1 MALVS
6 PTRTVDTTANEPLLA
21 YTLTTSPDPLKASPE
36 NPQTPEER
44 GELQIVGSRHSGT
57 PADVQWI
64 RVKVPAGPMSP
75 DLATDL
81 AKVTPRISLSGWTA
95 RLDAAAKEFV
105 FSPSAGHAPIGP
117 DTGFTIQLSDIPVN
131 RKVGTSP
138 ITVTES
144 SRTGSSAFQSR
155 ATTFHVGKFPAD
167 FYLRNLICTPLVI
180 NNGGNVTLTWERS
193 ANATYE
199 LLYGDTNLDV
209 TNDTSKRITNVKSDT
224 TFYLRG
230 TTGDASNPVVRILSA
245 QVSVIK
251 PDLEIGNLIV
261 HGSTQLNG
269 ATSTKNLTVGGTASL
284 NGATT
289 TKDLTVNTANTLHVR
304 TIEGSGSYGSL
315 AIGGRLTLST
325 AGREVNVLSTLTVAG
340 ATSLNGAASLNGAT
354 SVNGATSLNGATTT
368 KNLTVNPGADGYLWL
383 KSGRLDTA
391 AGTNLNAYGTVGI
404 FKNSSQTLHSNYIRF
419 GYRETTYRANGDGFL
434 TLALTC
440 LYYTSNNGWREL
452 NAYFTA
458 NATTAGVTRGI
469 SVPQVQFDRSRQAS
483 SQMSVPVAK
492 GGTVKVSLD
501 NTKLPNGAGDGY
513 FSVYWTPL
521 GGGPNLTQVAAADMP
536 EQDETAEEE
545 VFETFTADAGAEP
558 SEG

>member
-6 PTRTVDTTANEPLLA
+6 PTRTADPTANEPLLA

-36 NPQTPEER
+36 NPQAPEER
-44 GELQIVGSRHSGT
+44 GELHIVGSRHSGT

-75 DLATDL
+75 DLASDL

-117 DTGFTIQLSDIPVN
+117 DTGFTIQLSEIPVN

-138 ITVTES
+138 ITITES

-155 ATTFHVGKFPAD
+155 TVAFNVGKFPAD

-180 NNGGNVTLTWERS
+180 NNGGDVTLTWERS

-209 TNDTSKRITNVKSDT
+209 TKDTTKRITNVKSDT

-245 QVSVIK
+245 QVSVLK

-261 HGSTQLNG
+261 HGTTQLHGAAQLNG
-269 ATSTKNLTVGGTASL
+269 ATSTKNLTVAGTANL
-284 NGATT
+284 TGATT

-304 TIEGSGSYGSL
+304 TIEGNGSYGAL

-325 AGREVNVLSTLTVAG
+325 AEREVNVLSKFTVAG
-340 ATSLNGAASLNGAT
+340 TTALNGAA
-354 SVNGATSLNGATTT
+354 TT
-368 KNLTVNPGADGYLWL
+368 KNLTVDPGADGYLWL
-383 KSGRLDTA
+383 KTGRLDTA
-391 AGTNLNAYGTVGI
+391 AGTNLNAFGTVGI
-404 FKNSSQTLHSNYIRF
+404 FKNSSQTLHANYIKA

-434 TLALTC
+434 TVVMTC
-440 LYYTSNNGWREL
+440 LYFTSNSGWREL

-458 NATTAGVTRGI
+458 QATTAGLTHAI
-469 SVPQVQFDRSRQAS
+469 SVPQVAFSGSRQPK

-501 NTKLPNGAGDGY
+501 NAPISGGVGDGY
-513 FSVYWTPL
+513 FSVHWTPL
-521 GGGPNLTQVAAADMP
+521 GGGPNLALATAA
-536 EQDETAEEE
+536 EIAEHDQQNGPDQAE
-545 VFETFTADAGAEP
+545 VPETFTSDAPAAAPETEP
-558 SEG
+558 SAR

>member
-21 YTLTTSPDPLKASPE
+21 YTLATSPDPLKASPE
-36 NPQTPEER
+36 NPQVPEET

-64 RVKVPAGPMSP
+64 KVKVPAGPMSP
-75 DLATDL
+75 DLAADL

-105 FSPSAGHAPIGP
+105 FTPSSGHAPIGP
-117 DTGFTIQLSDIPVN
+117 DTGFTIQLSEIPVN

-180 NNGGNVTLTWERS
+180 NNGGDVTLTWERS

-230 TTGDASNPVVRILSA
+230 TTGDSSNPVVRILSA

-261 HGSTQLNG
+261 HGTTRLNGATQLNG
-269 ATSTKNLTVGGTASL
+269 ATN
-284 NGATT
+284 

-304 TIEGSGSYGSL
+304 TIEGSGSYGAL

-325 AGREVNVLSTLTVAG
+325 EGREVNVLSKFTVAG
-340 ATSLNGAASLNGAT
+340 TTQLNGAT
-354 SVNGATSLNGATTT
+354 ST
-368 KNLTVNPGADGYLWL
+368 KNLTVDPGANGYLWL
-383 KSGRLDTA
+383 KTGRLDTA
-391 AGTNLNAYGTVGI
+391 AGTNLNAYGAVGI
-404 FKNSSQTLHSNYIRF
+404 FKNSSQTLHSNYITSGF
-419 GYRETTYRANGDGFL
+419 RETTYRANGDGFL
-434 TLALTC
+434 TVVMTC
-440 LYYTSNNGWREL
+440 LYFTSNTGWREL
-452 NAYFTA
+452 NAYFSA
-458 NATTAGVTRGI
+458 YATTAGVTHGI
-469 SVPQVQFDRSRQAS
+469 SVPQVAFSGSPQAKN
-483 SQMSVPVAK
+483 QMSVPVAK

-501 NTKLPNGAGDGY
+501 NTRLSGGQGNGF

-536 EQDETAEEE
+536 EQEEADEEE
-545 VFETFTADAGAEP
+545 VPETFFSDAPADASPPAQ
-558 SEG
+558 

>member
-1 MALVS
+1 MSLVS

-21 YTLTTSPDPLKASPE
+21 YTVTTSPDPLKASPE
-36 NPQTPEER
+36 NPQAPEER

-64 RVKVPAGPMSP
+64 KVKVPAGPMSP

-81 AKVTPRISLSGWTA
+81 AKVTPRISLSGWSV

-105 FSPSAGHAPIGP
+105 FSPSAGHTPIGP
-117 DTGFTIQLSDIPVN
+117 ETGFTIQLSDIPVN

-167 FYLRNLICTPLVI
+167 FYLRNLICTPLII
-180 NNGGNVTLTWERS
+180 NNGGEVTLTWERS

-209 TNDTSKRITNVKSDT
+209 TKDTSKRITNVKSDT

-251 PDLEIGNLIV
+251 PDLEIGNLTV
-261 HGSTQLNG
+261 HGT
-269 ATSTKNLTVGGTASL
+269 TRL

-289 TKDLTVNTANTLHVR
+289 TKNLTVNTANTLHVR
-304 TIEGSGSYGSL
+304 TIEGSGSYGAL

-325 AGREVNVLSTLTVAG
+325 AGREVNVLSKFTVAG
-340 ATSLNGAASLNGAT
+340 TT
-354 SVNGATSLNGATTT
+354 QLNGATTT
-368 KNLTVNPGADGYLWL
+368 KNLTVDPGADGYLWL
-383 KSGRLDTA
+383 KTGRLDTA

-404 FKNSSQTLHSNYIRF
+404 FKNSSQTLHSNYISSGF
-419 GYRETTYRANGDGFL
+419 PETTYRADGAGFL
-434 TLALTC
+434 TVRLTC
-440 LYYTSNNGWREL
+440 LYFTDNTGGREL

-458 NATTAGVTRGI
+458 QATTAGVTHSI
-469 SVPQVQFDRSRQAS
+469 SVPQVTFTGSPS
-483 SQMSVPVAK
+483 STNQMSVPVAM

-501 NTKLPNGAGDGY
+501 NTKLPNGAGNGY
-513 FSVYWTPL
+513 ISVYWTPL

>member
-36 NPQTPEER
+36 NPQVPEEK

-64 RVKVPAGPMSP
+64 KVKVPAGPMSP

-81 AKVTPRISLSGWTA
+81 AKVTPRISLSGWSV

-117 DTGFTIQLSDIPVN
+117 ETGFTIQLSDIPVN

-138 ITVTES
+138 ITITES

-180 NNGGNVTLTWERS
+180 NNGGEVTLNWERS

-209 TNDTSKRITNVKSDT
+209 TNDTRKRITNVKSDT

-304 TIEGSGSYGSL
+304 TIEGSGSYGAL

-325 AGREVNVLSTLTVAG
+325 AGREVNVLSKFTVAG
-340 ATSLNGAASLNGAT
+340 TT
-354 SVNGATSLNGATTT
+354 QLNGATTT
-368 KNLTVNPGADGYLWL
+368 KNLTVDPGADGYLWL
-383 KSGRLDTA
+383 KTGRLDTA
-391 AGTNLNAYGTVGI
+391 AGTHLNAYGTVGI
-404 FKNSSQTLHSNYIRF
+404 FKNSSQTLHSNYISSGF
-419 GYRETTYRANGDGFL
+419 PTTTYQANGAGFL
-434 TLALTC
+434 TVVMTC
-440 LYYTSNNGWREL
+440 LYFTSNTGWREL

-458 NATTAGVTRGI
+458 QATTAGVTHSI
-469 SVPQVQFDRSRQAS
+469 SVPQVTFSGSPQSKN
-483 SQMSVPVAK
+483 QMSVPVAK

-501 NTKLPNGAGDGY
+501 NTKLSGGQGNGY

-536 EQDETAEEE
+536 EQDEAAEAE
-545 VFETFTADAGAEP
+545 VPETFFSDAPADSTAEP

>member
-6 PTRTVDTTANEPLLA
+6 PTRTADPTANEPLLA

-36 NPQTPEER
+36 NPQAPEER
-44 GELQIVGSRHSGT
+44 GELHIVGSRHSGT

-75 DLATDL
+75 DLASDL

-117 DTGFTIQLSDIPVN
+117 DTGFTIQLSEIPVN

-138 ITVTES
+138 ITITES
-144 SRTGSSAFQSR
+144 SRAGSSAFQSR
-155 ATTFHVGKFPAD
+155 TVAFNVGKFPAD

-180 NNGGNVTLTWERS
+180 NNGGDVTLTWERS

-209 TNDTSKRITNVKSDT
+209 TKDTTKRITNVKSDT

-245 QVSVIK
+245 QVSVLK

-261 HGSTQLNG
+261 HGTTQLKG
-269 ATSTKNLTVGGTASL
+269 ATS
-284 NGATT
+284 

-304 TIEGSGSYGSL
+304 TIEGSGSYGAL

-325 AGREVNVLSTLTVAG
+325 EGREVNVLSKFTVAG
-340 ATSLNGAASLNGAT
+340 TTQLNGSTN
-354 SVNGATSLNGATTT
+354 T
-368 KNLTVNPGADGYLWL
+368 KNLTVDPGAGGYLWL
-383 KSGRLDTA
+383 KTGRLDTA
-391 AGTNLNAYGTVGI
+391 AGTNLNAYGAVGI
-404 FKNSSQTLHSNYIRF
+404 LKNSSQTLHSHYISQ
-419 GYRETTYRANGDGFL
+419 GYRETTYRADGDGFL
-434 TLALTC
+434 TLVLKC
-440 LYYTSNNGWREL
+440 LVYTPYNDWQEL

-458 NATTAGVTRGI
+458 YATTAGVTRGI
-469 SVPQVQFDRSRQAS
+469 SVPQMQVQGSRQVT

-501 NTKLPNGAGDGY
+501 SAPTPGGTGNGF

-521 GGGPNLTQVAAADMP
+521 GGGPNLTPATAAEIAEHD
-536 EQDETAEEE
+536 EQNGSDRAE
-545 VFETFTADAGAEP
+545 VPETFTSDAPPASETEP
-558 SEG
+558 SAR

>member
-36 NPQTPEER
+36 NPQAPEEP

-75 DLATDL
+75 DLAADL
-81 AKVTPRISLSGWTA
+81 AKVTPRISLAGWTA
-95 RLDAAAKEFV
+95 RLDSAAKEFV
-105 FSPSAGHAPIGP
+105 FTPSAGHAPIGP

-155 ATTFHVGKFPAD
+155 ATTFNVGKFPAD

-180 NNGGNVTLTWERS
+180 NNGGDVTLTWERS

-209 TNDTSKRITNVKSDT
+209 TRDTSKLITNVKSDT

-261 HGSTQLNG
+261 HGT
-269 ATSTKNLTVGGTASL
+269 TRL

-304 TIEGSGSYGSL
+304 TIEGSGSYGAL
-315 AIGGRLTLST
+315 AIGGRLTLSS
-325 AGREVNVLSTLTVAG
+325 AGREVNVLSPFTVAG
-340 ATSLNGAASLNGAT
+340 TT
-354 SVNGATSLNGATTT
+354 QLNGATTT
-368 KNLTVNPGADGYLWL
+368 KNLTVDPGSDGYLWL
-383 KSGRLDTA
+383 KTGRLDTA
-391 AGTNLNAYGTVGI
+391 AGTHLNAYGTVGI
-404 FKNSSQTLHSNYIRF
+404 FKNSSQTLHSNYISSGF
-419 GYRETTYRANGDGFL
+419 RETTYRADGAGFL
-434 TLALTC
+434 TVVMTC
-440 LYYTSNNGWREL
+440 LVYTTSTDFREL
-452 NAYFTA
+452 DAYFTA
-458 NATTAGVTRGI
+458 QATTAGVTHSI
-469 SVPQVQFDRSRQAS
+469 SVPQAWFKDSPQPKNE
-483 SQMSVPVAK
+483 MCVPVAK
-492 GGTVKVSLD
+492 GGTVKVSLA
-501 NTKLPNGAGDGY
+501 NTRLPNGEGNGY
-513 FSVYWTPL
+513 LSVYWTPL
-521 GGGPNLTQVAAADMP
+521 GGGPNLMQAAAADLP
-536 EQDETAEEE
+536 EPDEEE
-545 VFETFTADAGAEP
+545 VLETFSADAPAHPGAEP

>member
-1 MALVS
+1 MSLVS

-21 YTLTTSPDPLKASPE
+21 YTVTTSPDPLKASPE
-36 NPQTPEER
+36 NPQAPEEK

-64 RVKVPAGPMSP
+64 KVKVPAGPMSP

-81 AKVTPRISLSGWTA
+81 AKVTPRISLSGWSV
-95 RLDAAAKEFV
+95 RLDTAAKEFV

-117 DTGFTIQLSDIPVN
+117 ETGFTIQLSDIPVN

-167 FYLRNLICTPLVI
+167 FYLRNLICTPLII
-180 NNGGNVTLTWERS
+180 NNGGEVTLTWERS

-209 TNDTSKRITNVKSDT
+209 TKDTSKRITNVKSDT

-251 PDLEIGNLIV
+251 PDLEIGNLTV
-261 HGSTQLNG
+261 HGTTRLNG
-269 ATSTKNLTVGGTASL
+269 ATTTNNLTVGGTTSL

-304 TIEGSGSYGSL
+304 TIEGSGAYGSL

-325 AGREVNVLSTLTVAG
+325 EGREVNVLSKFTVAG
-340 ATSLNGAASLNGAT
+340 TTQLNGAT
-354 SVNGATSLNGATTT
+354 AT
-368 KNLTVNPGADGYLWL
+368 KNLTVDPGADGYLWL
-383 KSGRLDTA
+383 KTGRLDTA
-391 AGTNLNAYGTVGI
+391 AGTNLNAYGAVGI
-404 FKNSSQTLHSNYIRF
+404 FKNSSQTLHSNYISSGF
-419 GYRETTYRANGDGFL
+419 RETTYRADGAGFL
-434 TLALTC
+434 TVRLTC
-440 LYYTSNNGWREL
+440 LYFTSNTGWREL

-458 NATTAGVTRGI
+458 EATTAGVTHSI
-469 SVPQVQFDRSRQAS
+469 SVPQVTFSGSPS
-483 SQMSVPVAK
+483 STNQMSVPVAK
-492 GGTVKVSLD
+492 GGTVKVSLN
-501 NTKLPNGAGDGY
+501 NTKLPNGAGNG
-513 FSVYWTPL
+513 FISVYWTPL

-536 EQDETAEEE
+536 EEDETAEEE
-545 VFETFTADAGAEP
+545 VFEIFTADAGAEP

>member
-36 NPQTPEER
+36 NPQVPEET
-44 GELQIVGSRHSGT
+44 GELVIVGSRHSGT

-64 RVKVPAGPMSP
+64 KVKVPAGPMSP
-75 DLATDL
+75 DLAADL

-95 RLDAAAKEFV
+95 RLDAPAKEFV

-180 NNGGNVTLTWERS
+180 NNGGDVTLTWERS

-230 TTGDASNPVVRILSA
+230 TTGDSSNPVVRILSA

-304 TIEGSGSYGSL
+304 TIEGSGSYGAL

-325 AGREVNVLSTLTVAG
+325 EGREVNVLSKFTVAG
-340 ATSLNGAASLNGAT
+340 TTQLNGAT
-354 SVNGATSLNGATTT
+354 ST
-368 KNLTVNPGADGYLWL
+368 KNLTVDPGANGYLWL
-383 KSGRLDTA
+383 KTGRLDTA
-391 AGTNLNAYGTVGI
+391 AGTNLNAYGAVGI
-404 FKNSSQTLHSNYIRF
+404 FKNSSQTLHSNYITSGF
-419 GYRETTYRANGDGFL
+419 RETTYRANGDGFL
-434 TLALTC
+434 TVVMTC
-440 LYYTSNNGWREL
+440 LYFTSNTGWREL

-458 NATTAGVTRGI
+458 QATTAGVTHSI
-469 SVPQVQFDRSRQAS
+469 SVPQVTFSGSPQSKN
-483 SQMSVPVAK
+483 QMSVPVAK

-501 NTKLPNGAGDGY
+501 NTRLSGGQGNGY

-521 GGGPNLTQVAAADMP
+521 GGGPNLTQAAAADMQ
-536 EQDETAEEE
+536 EQEEADEEE
-545 VFETFTADAGAEP
+545 VPETFFSDAPADASPPAQ
-558 SEG
+558 

>member
-21 YTLTTSPDPLKASPE
+21 YTLSTSPDPLKASPE
-36 NPQTPEER
+36 NPQVPEEP

-75 DLATDL
+75 DLAADL
-81 AKVTPRISLSGWTA
+81 AKVTPRISLPGWTA

-105 FSPSAGHAPIGP
+105 FSPSAVHVPIGP

-138 ITVTES
+138 ITITES

-155 ATTFHVGKFPAD
+155 ATTFNVGKFPAD

-180 NNGGNVTLTWERS
+180 DNGGAVTVTWERS

-209 TNDTSKRITNVKSDT
+209 TRDTSKRITNVKSDT

-230 TTGDASNPVVRILSA
+230 TTGDAANPVVRILSA

-261 HGSTQLNG
+261 HGTTQLNG
-269 ATSTKNLTVGGTASL
+269 AATTKNLTVGGTANL
-284 NGATT
+284 TGATT
-289 TKDLTVNTANTLHVR
+289 TKDLTVNTANTLSVR
-304 TIEGSGSYGSL
+304 TIEGSGSYGAL
-315 AIGGRLTLST
+315 AIGGRLTLSS
-325 AGREVNVLSTLTVAG
+325 AGREVNVLSPLTVAG
-340 ATSLNGAASLNGAT
+340 TTQLNGPTA
-354 SVNGATSLNGATTT
+354 T
-368 KNLTVNPGADGYLWL
+368 KNLTVDPGTDGYLWL
-383 KSGRLDTA
+383 KTGRLDTA
-391 AGTNLNAYGTVGI
+391 AGTHLNAYGAVGI
-404 FKNSSQTLHSNYIRF
+404 FKNSSQTLHSNYITAGF
-419 GYRETTYRANGDGFL
+419 RETTYRADGAGFL
-434 TLALTC
+434 TVVLTC
-440 LYYTSNNGWREL
+440 LSFTSNTGWREL

-458 NATTAGVTRGI
+458 QATTAGVTHAI
-469 SVPQVQFDRSRQAS
+469 SVPQVTFSGSPQSKN
-483 SQMSVPVAK
+483 QMSVPVAK
-492 GGTVKVSLD
+492 GGNVKVSLT
-501 NTKLPNGAGDGY
+501 NTKLPGGEGNGY

-521 GGGPNLTQVAAADMP
+521 GGGPNLTQVAAADIP
-536 EQDETAEEE
+536 EPAEDE
-545 VFETFTADAGAEP
+545 VLETFTPDAPASPGAEP
-558 SEG
+558 SAG